1 MLTARTVG
9 VIFLITSLSF
19 SWRLSEMISQR
30 RQGKIEDETFYDN
43 IFGKGEVVYNLWR
56 HISANV
62 SKNHFFPIA
71 YTM

>member
-1 MLTARTVG
+1 
-9 VIFLITSLSF
+9 
-19 SWRLSEMISQR
+19 MIYQR

-43 IFGKGEVVYNLWR
+43 IFGKGGVVYNLWR